1 MSVRGDTA
9 VVLDVDPF
17 TDENLA
23 DPYPMHERLRE
34 AGPVVRLE
42 RHRVW
47 AMARHAEVY
56 AALTD
61 HDTFC
66 SGRGAG
72 LSDFH
77 KETPWRP
84 PSLLLEADPP
94 AHTVPRGAM
103 GKVISASTVRG
114 FRETFRAEA
123 EELADELVARGTFDA
138 VTDLAE
144 RYPLTVFPDAVGLP
158 AEGRENLLPY
168 GALAFN
174 AFGPRNHLLEQ
185 ALAGAEPVQRWIRD
199 SCQRDALAPGGLGA
213 KLWDAADRGEITHE
227 QAPLLVRSLLSAG
240 VDTTVHGI
248 GNTIQALSANPAQ
261 WTRLR
266 EKPSLARFAFDE
278 ALRYESP
285 VQTFFR
291 TTTRDVEVAG
301 IRIPEGEKVLLFLG
315 AANRD
320 PRNWGPD
327 ADRLDITRK
336 AAGHVAFGM
345 GIHQC
350 VGQPIARLEAE
361 LVLTALAERVERLE
375 PAGEPVPKLNNTLK
389 GWSSVPVRVHRA
401 AARRPAVTARG
412 H

>member
-1 MSVRGDTA
+1 MSVPHST
-9 VVLDVDPF
+9 VTVLDIDPF

-34 AGPVVRLE
+34 AGPVVYLE
-42 RHRVW
+42 RYRVW

-56 AALTD
+56 ASLTD

-66 SGRGAG
+66 SSRGAG

-77 KETPWRP
+77 KEKPWRP

-94 AHTVPRGAM
+94 GHTVTRGAM

-123 EELADELVARGTFDA
+123 ETLAGELVARGRFDA
-138 VTDLAE
+138 ITDLAE
-144 RYPLTVFPDAVGLP
+144 RYPLKVFPDAVGLP
-158 AEGRENLLPY
+158 VEGRENLLPY

-174 AFGPRNHLLEQ
+174 AFGPRNHLLER
-185 ALAGAEPVQRWIRD
+185 ALAGAAPVQQWIWE
-199 SCQRDALAPGGLGA
+199 SCQRDALAPGGLGSR
-213 KLWDAADRGEITHE
+213 LWEAADPGEITHE
-227 QAPLLVRSLLSAG
+227 QAPMLVRSLLSAG
-240 VDTTVHGI
+240 VDTTVYGI
-248 GNTIQALSANPAQ
+248 GNTIQALSANPDQ
-261 WTRLR
+261 WARLR

-291 TTTRDVEVAG
+291 TTTRDVEVSG
-301 IRIPEGEKVLLFLG
+301 VKIPEGDKVLLFLG

-320 PRNWGPD
+320 PRKWGPD
-327 ADRLDITRK
+327 ADTMDITRK

-350 VGQPIARLEAE
+350 VGQPIARLEVE

-375 PAGEPVPKLNNTLK
+375 PAWEPVPKLNNTLK
-389 GWSSVPVRVHRA
+389 GWSRAPVLIH
-401 AARRPAVTARG
+401 PA
-412 H
+412 

>member
-1 MSVRGDTA
+1 MPATA
-9 VVLDVDPF
+9 GNSTAPVLDVDPF
-17 TDENLA
+17 AETTLV

-34 AGPVVRLE
+34 AGAVVYLE
-42 RHRVW
+42 RYRVW

-61 HDTFC
+61 HETFC
-66 SGRGAG
+66 SSRGAG

-77 KETPWRP
+77 KEKPWRS

-94 AHTVPRGAM
+94 DHTVTRGAM

-123 EELADELVARGTFDA
+123 EALADDLVARGRFDA

-144 RYPLTVFPDAVGLP
+144 RYPVKVFPDAVGLP
-158 AEGRENLLPY
+158 VEGRENLLPY

-174 AFGPRNHLLEQ
+174 AFGPRNHLLEH
-185 ALAGAEPVQRWIRD
+185 ALAGAAPVQQWIWD

-213 KLWDAADRGEITHE
+213 QVWESADRGEITHE
-227 QAPLLVRSLLSAG
+227 QAPMLVRSLLSAG
-240 VDTTVHGI
+240 VDTTVYGI
-248 GNTIQALSANPAQ
+248 GNTIQALSANPQQ
-261 WTRLR
+261 WARLR

-291 TTTRDVEVAG
+291 TTTREVEVAG
-301 IRIPEGEKVLLFLG
+301 VRIPEGEKVLLFLG

-320 PRNWGPD
+320 PRKWGPD
-327 ADRLDITRK
+327 AGRMDITRK

-350 VGQPIARLEAE
+350 VGQPIARLEVE
-361 LVLTALAERVERLE
+361 LVLTALAERIDRLK

-389 GWSSVPVRVHRA
+389 GWSSVPVLA
-401 AARRPAVTARG
+401 MAS
-412 H
+412 

>member
-1 MSVRGDTA
+1 MSA
-9 VVLDVDPF
+9 LPSAIEVLDIDPF

-34 AGPVVRLE
+34 AGPVVYLE
-42 RHRVW
+42 RYRVW

-56 AALTD
+56 ASLTD

-66 SGRGAG
+66 SSRGAG

-77 KETPWRP
+77 KEKPWRP

-94 AHTVPRGAM
+94 AHTVARGAM
-103 GKVISASTVRG
+103 GRVISASTVRG

-123 EELADELVARGTFDA
+123 EELADKLVALRRFDA
-138 VTDLAE
+138 ITDLAE
-144 RYPLTVFPDAVGLP
+144 RYPLKVFPDAVGLP
-158 AEGRENLLPY
+158 EEGRENLLPY

-174 AFGPRNHLLEQ
+174 AFGPHNHLLER
-185 ALAGAEPVQRWIRD
+185 ALAGAAPVQRWIQD
-199 SCQRDALAPGGLGA
+199 SCRRDALAPGGLGS

-248 GNTIQALSANPAQ
+248 GNTIQALSANPDQ
-261 WTRLR
+261 WARLR
-266 EKPSLARFAFDE
+266 ENPALARFAFDE

-291 TTTRDVEVAG
+291 TTTREAEVAG
-301 IRIPEGEKVLLFLG
+301 IGIPEGEKVLLFLG

-320 PRNWGPD
+320 PRKWGPD

-336 AAGHVAFGM
+336 ATGHVAFGM

-361 LVLTALAERVERLE
+361 LVLTALAERAARLE
-375 PAGEPVPKLNNTLK
+375 PTAEPVPTLNNTLK
-389 GWSSVPVRVHRA
+389 GWSRVPLLTH
-401 AARRPAVTARG
+401 PA
-412 H
+412 

>member
-1 MSVRGDTA
+1 MSATVPNST
-9 VVLDVDPF
+9 VTVLDVDPF
-17 TDENLA
+17 AETNLV
-23 DPYPMHERLRE
+23 DPYPMHEQLRE
-34 AGPVVRLE
+34 AGAVVYLE
-42 RHRVW
+42 RYRVW
-47 AMARHAEVY
+47 AMARHAEVH

-66 SGRGAG
+66 SSRGAG

-77 KETPWRP
+77 QEKPWRP

-94 AHTVPRGAM
+94 DHTVTRGAM

-114 FRETFRAEA
+114 FRPTFRAEA
-123 EELADELVARGTFDA
+123 EVLADELAAQGRFDA

-144 RYPLTVFPDAVGLP
+144 RYPLKVFPDAVGLP
-158 AEGRENLLPY
+158 LEGRENLLPY

-174 AFGPRNHLLEQ
+174 AFGPRNHLLER
-185 ALAGAEPVQRWIRD
+185 ALAGAAPVQQWIWD
-199 SCQRDALAPGGLGA
+199 SCQRDALAPEGLGS

-227 QAPLLVRSLLSAG
+227 QAPMLVRSLLSAG

-248 GNTIQALSANPAQ
+248 GNTIQALSANPDQ
-261 WTRLR
+261 WARLR

-291 TTTRDVEVAG
+291 TTTREVEVAG
-301 IRIPEGEKVLLFLG
+301 VRIPEGEKVLLFLG

-320 PRNWGPD
+320 PRKWGPD
-327 ADRLDITRK
+327 ADRMDITRK

-350 VGQPIARLEAE
+350 VGQPVARLEVE
-361 LVLTALAERVERLE
+361 LVLMALAERVDRLE
-375 PAGEPVPKLNNTLK
+375 PAGNPVPKLNNTLK
-389 GWSSVPVRVHRA
+389 GWSSVPVQV
-401 AARRPAVTARG
+401 RPA
-412 H
+412 